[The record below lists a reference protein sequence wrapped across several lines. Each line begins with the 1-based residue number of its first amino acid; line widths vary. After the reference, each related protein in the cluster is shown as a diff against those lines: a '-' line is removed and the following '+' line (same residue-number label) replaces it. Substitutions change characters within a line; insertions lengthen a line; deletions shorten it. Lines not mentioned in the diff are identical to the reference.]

1 MARVSEPVAE
11 HAIAGGLGGE
21 RLEDLARYDHSAD
34 RRVAGRQT
42 FCDRHHVRLNSES
55 LATEPVS
62 RAPEPA
68 DDLVRQV
75 QDAIFSD
82 DRLHGRQIA
91 LGRRDHASRAHHGFC
106 DEGGNRFRPL
116 VIDEC
121 LEVTR

>member
-1 MARVSEPVAE
+1 MSGSTPKVWQPNQFPV
-11 HAIAGGLGGE
+11 
-21 RLEDLARYDHSAD
+21 RPNPQMTSSDRYK
-34 RRVAGRQT
+34 T
-42 FCDRHHVRLNSES
+42 
-55 LATEPVS
+55 PY
-62 RAPEPA
+62 
-68 DDLVRQV
+68 
-75 QDAIFSD
+75 FSD